1 MTKVDLS
8 KFKNPEFHPGSLLKR
23 ILWYYTNLCFFRSGV
38 FPVYGLKRGLLRCFG
53 AKVGKGVVIKPHVNI
68 KYPWNLSIGAYSW
81 IGEGVWIDNLAQ
93 VTIKENVCLSQNAF
107 LLTGNHNYKKQAFN
121 LMIKP
126 IVLEEGVWIGAK
138 AIVCPGVTAQSHA
151 MLSVGSVATKD
162 LEPFSIYTGNP
173 AVIIKK
179 RVMED

>member
-8 KFKNPEFHPGSLLKR
+8 KFKNPEFHTGSLLKR